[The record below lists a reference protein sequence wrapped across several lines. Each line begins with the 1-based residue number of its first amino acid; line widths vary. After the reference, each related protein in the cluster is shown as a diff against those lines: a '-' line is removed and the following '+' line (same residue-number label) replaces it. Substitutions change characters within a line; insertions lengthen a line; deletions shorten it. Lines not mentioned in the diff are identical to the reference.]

1 MKEKS
6 LLLIKP
12 DAVRNKHIG
21 HIITILEENNFHFC
35 ALKLFR
41 FDRELAENFYAE
53 HLGKDFYENLLNFM
67 MSDFTVAIIVQKENA
82 VQELRDLIGDVNP
95 AIRKPRTIRYLYA
108 EGITEN
114 AVHASDSVISAKR
127 EIGII
132 FKTEDTER
140 RG

>member
-21 HIITILEENNFHFC
+21 HIITILEENDFHFC

-53 HLGKDFYENLLNFM
+53 HRGKDFYENLLNFM

>member
-21 HIITILEENNFHFC
+21 HIITILEENDFHFC

-53 HLGKDFYENLLNFM
+53 HRGKDFYENLLNFM

-140 RG
+140 KD

>member
-21 HIITILEENNFHFC
+21 HIITILEENDFHFC

-53 HLGKDFYENLLNFM
+53 HRGKDFYENLLNFM

-82 VQELRDLIGDVNP
+82 VQQLRDLIGDVNP
-95 AIRKPRTIRYLYA
+95 AIRKPGTIRYLYA
-108 EGITEN
+108 EGITTN

-140 RG
+140 KD